1 VRGQVALRILRFG
14 PPLGRYPG
22 LMRFLRASIVLA
34 ALTVA
39 LAVPLAVLAG
49 GTAKRQSPPTFAFG
63 RTGGNIVP
71 FKVSIGKDG
80 RVTATGPVNVTG
92 TGSPLSLPL
101 RNGLAKLAQAEGF
114 FSMPALIS
122 CGGVN
127 PDVAGRFV
135 TVAAGGKSR
144 TVTEHG
150 TCKPAFEELYAVL
163 SAAVGAG
170 Q

>member
-1 VRGQVALRILRFG
+1 VRLV
-14 PPLGRYPG
+14 
-22 LMRFLRASIVLA
+22 RASAVLA

-39 LAVPLAVLAG
+39 LTVPLAVLAG
-49 GTAKRQSPPTFAFG
+49 GEANRQSPPTFAFG

-71 FKVSIGKDG
+71 FRVSVGKDG
-80 RVTATGPVNVTG
+80 RVTASGAVTVTATG
-92 TGSPLSLPL
+92 TALSLPL
-101 RNGLAKLAQAEGF
+101 RNGLAKLAQAERF
-114 FSMPALIS
+114 FSMQTFIS
-122 CGGVN
+122 CAGVN

-135 TVAAGGKSR
+135 TVSAGGKSR
-144 TVTEHG
+144 TVTARG